1 MLTPILISFLCDPS
15 YVNTSRHRSLDL
27 ARLDPLCPQMREL
40 TVGDSLISYKPE
52 LTRDSV
58 TFPALRSLALK
69 DISME
74 GDQGCW
80 KRMVSC
86 PKNVAFRFSQLNRSR
101 GRAIS
106 ED

>member
-1 MLTPILISFLCDPS
+1 MHRVGVRTSEASGEYSVSYHSHHICDPS
-15 YVNTSRHRSLDL
+15 YVNTTRHRSLDL
-27 ARLDPLCPQMREL
+27 ARLDPLCPQLREL

-52 LTRDSV
+52 LTTDSV

-80 KRMVSC
+80 KRMV
-86 PKNVAFRFSQLNRSR
+86 
-101 GRAIS
+101 G
-106 ED
+106 

>member
-1 MLTPILISFLCDPS
+1 MRRAGVRTSEASGEYSAFCYLIPSLCDPS

-27 ARLDPLCPQMREL
+27 ARLDPLCPQLREL

-52 LTRDSV
+52 LTTDSV

-80 KRMVSC
+80 KRMV
-86 PKNVAFRFSQLNRSR
+86 
-101 GRAIS
+101 G
-106 ED
+106 